1 MFAVFLQV
9 TSLLMIFQM
18 VNFFYNNIIK
28 HTLDKKILYGAA
40 VVGVLISF
48 IYGIV
53 TTPPPSENLVRDD
66 FEPAVDR
73 DGNLV
78 YRPNWLFG
86 KFWDELEENGQIV
99 TSYRCSDMVRMINQ
113 NDGHVDIDPIFEEWK
128 LDCVIPK

>member
-1 MFAVFLQV
+1 
-9 TSLLMIFQM
+9 M

-28 HTLDKKILYGAA
+28 QTLDRKILYGAT
-40 VVGVLISF
+40 VVGLLISF

-53 TTPPPSENLVRDD
+53 TSPPSENLVRDD

-78 YRPNWLFG
+78 YRPNWLIG

-99 TSYRCSDMVRMINQ
+99 TSYRCSNLVRMINQ
-113 NDGHVDIDPIFEEWK
+113 NDGLVDIDPIFEEWK

>member
-9 TSLLMIFQM
+9 TSFVIIFQM

-28 HTLDKKILYGAA
+28 QTLDRKILYGAA
-40 VVGVLISF
+40 VVGLLISF

-53 TTPPPSENLVRDD
+53 TSPPSENLVRDN

-73 DGNLV
+73 DGNLI

-99 TSYRCSDMVRMINQ
+99 TSYRCSNLVRMINQ
-113 NDGHVDIDPIFEEWK
+113 NEGLVDIDQIFEEWK
-128 LDCVIPK
+128 LDCVIPN

>member
-1 MFAVFLQV
+1 
-9 TSLLMIFQM
+9 
-18 VNFFYNNIIK
+18 
-28 HTLDKKILYGAA
+28 LDRKILYGAA
-40 VVGVLISF
+40 VVVILISF

-53 TTPPPSENLVRDD
+53 TSPPSENLVRND

-78 YRPNWLFG
+78 YRPNWLIG

-99 TSYRCSDMVRMINQ
+99 TSYRCSNLVRMINQ
-113 NDGHVDIDPIFEEWK
+113 NEELVDIDSIFEEWK